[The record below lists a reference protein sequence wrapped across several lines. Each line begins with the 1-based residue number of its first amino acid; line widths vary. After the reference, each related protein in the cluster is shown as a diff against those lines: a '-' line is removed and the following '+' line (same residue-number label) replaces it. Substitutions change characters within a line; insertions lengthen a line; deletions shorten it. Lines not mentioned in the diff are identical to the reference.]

1 MFGYEILDLKTK
13 RGLPFFYNK
22 RKVNQIAQEIEDLL
36 EDEEYLN
43 SYNLTKKMLF
53 FLEIKTNNAIE
64 DITDDLE
71 DIENIILKRK
81 NATVEER
88 QRIINVFKGYK
99 YILSKK
105 EINKENLRTLYQILS
120 HKQLDDYS
128 KENMGDYYRNDDVY
142 ILRGG
147 IDMFSMSFDKGI
159 DVEKINSSMKNLL
172 SFLKSDD
179 GNNRMVDY
187 YIKSQ
192 IIHFYF
198 VYIHPYY
205 DVNGRCARTLS
216 LWYLLNNKAYPFT
229 IFNRGI
235 SLDKVTYKNNIRKAC
250 HGDLTPF
257 LEFVLKTVKKE
268 LEKEAVIY
276 NIKENSQIKLTHEDY
291 EMLEYVFTSKDQ
303 TLDEVYSLFCKMNGN
318 KLDKEIWV
326 HRIMPLIEK
335 GIIIFDERNNKIIIN
350 KELITLSD
358 DKVKKLS
365 MDKYLI

>member
-1 MFGYEILDLKTK
+1 MVTTAKNNKNKFSFNNWFLPIPTSSSICFNKNSSSILNKSLKCSIF
-13 RGLPFFYNK
+13 LSVSSFWSCSFF
-22 RKVNQIAQEIEDLL
+22 
-36 EDEEYLN
+36 
-43 SYNLTKKMLF
+43 
-53 FLEIKTNNAIE
+53 
-64 DITDDLE
+64 
-71 DIENIILKRK
+71 
-81 NATVEER
+81 
-88 QRIINVFKGYK
+88 
-99 YILSKK
+99 ILS
-105 EINKENLRTLYQILS
+105 NKL
-120 HKQLDDYS
+120 
-128 KENMGDYYRNDDVY
+128 
-142 ILRGG
+142 
-147 IDMFSMSFDKGI
+147 
-159 DVEKINSSMKNLL
+159 LL
-172 SFLKSDD
+172 SSSSFFSS
-179 GNNRMVDY
+179 
-187 YIKSQ
+187 IW
-192 IIHFYF
+192 
-198 VYIHPYY
+198 
-205 DVNGRCARTLS
+205 A
-216 LWYLLNNKAYPFT
+216 FT